1 MIEIWTRQA
10 VSGDEKSGWIWNY
23 VLEVALTSNFF
34 DWM

>member
-1 MIEIWTRQA
+1 MKEMWIRQV

-23 VLEVALTSNFF
+23 VLEVDLTSNFF